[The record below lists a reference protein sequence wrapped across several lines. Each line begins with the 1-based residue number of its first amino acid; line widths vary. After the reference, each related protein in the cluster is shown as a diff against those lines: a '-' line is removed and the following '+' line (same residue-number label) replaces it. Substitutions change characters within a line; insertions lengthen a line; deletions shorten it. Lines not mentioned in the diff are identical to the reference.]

1 MRPCKVMLIDA
12 PPYNFRKNITK
23 ISDTRIF
30 VENDNE
36 WRFNRERVHHHY
48 DTVNATEYSDV
59 ITMGKP
65 LG

>member
-1 MRPCKVMLIDA
+1 MRPGKVLLVDA
-12 PPYNFRKNITK
+12 PPYNFRKNIVK

-36 WRFNRERVHHHY
+36 WRFNRERVHHRY
-48 DTVNATEYSDV
+48 DTVNAVEYSDV